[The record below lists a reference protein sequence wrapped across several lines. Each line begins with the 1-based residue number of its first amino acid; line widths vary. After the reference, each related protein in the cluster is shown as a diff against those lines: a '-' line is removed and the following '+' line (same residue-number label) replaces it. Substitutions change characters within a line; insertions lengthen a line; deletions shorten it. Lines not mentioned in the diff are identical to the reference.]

1 MSGSSGSFGLD
12 SLPSPTHGLAP
23 DSTVAARQ
31 LHGIQEQAGNRAAVA
46 AIGLGRIEPLAG
58 SSAELPGPIQR
69 IAIPVNFREILQD
82 DPASSSTNQ
91 STYVPGSYGQ
101 TSKFQLTRVPNQVNV
116 LVRIKFH
123 DPSGSA
129 IPDGDARRTFGNSI
143 CGSLVGHWNRKFVL
157 VAPMHDP
164 VAGASP
170 PAGSPATVRL
180 PIHFAARPVWEA
192 DGEGDADVNLH
203 SIPANPTAGNPI
215 DSGNWY
221 SNTGTA
227 YGTTPPDAIYAH
239 EYGHLLGIPDEYSQG
254 NADMHLRLH
263 AISGRGGEMGK
274 ALDKAGN
281 RQIIL
286 DAIQPHLR
294 RAIGNVSTAAAEAFR
309 TQRSVLRAQLSA
321 ALRSAWRDPMT
332 SGAITAVLAPQLA
345 AQPKLVRVL
354 PEVVRFQARQNLG
367 YGGVAAAALDSQ
379 LSDAA
384 IATLLR
390 ATFNQAISAAITG
403 GGTVAIPI
411 PEGGS
416 VDVTIDTRGVSGADP
431 LLETAARTAATA
443 AVGTATPTTPGT
455 SRRPAVYPSDTLIGE
470 LAAMPTRWRGVAG
483 LFSTQAASLPGQL
496 VSAAATQAAA
506 AAPSATSVRDL
517 YRDIRDLVQAI
528 AAGTARSTVT
538 DFLSMQIRPMIDNQ
552 INQILSLAGTEPSRH
567 TSVPL
572 GGGTSGAPA
581 PPDPALSAATSSML
595 ARAQSMQKAPAGVGA
610 TGVHVRYTIN
620 SMMGDTNVG
629 TDVRADYM
637 SGIAS
642 QVNANFRQPGEGS
655 FEPRRGTA

>member
-1 MSGSSGSFGLD
+1 M
-12 SLPSPTHGLAP
+12 PAPTLGLAP
-23 DSTVAARQ
+23 DSSFAARQ
-31 LHGIQEQAGNRAAVA
+31 LHGIQERAGNRAAIQ
-46 AIGLGRIEPLAG
+46 AIGMGRIESLAG
-58 SSAELPGPIQR
+58 ASAELPSPIQR
-69 IAIPVNFREILQD
+69 VAIPVNFSEILQD

-101 TSKFQLTRVPNQVNV
+101 SSAFQLTRTANQVNV

-170 PAGSPATVRL
+170 PAGTPATVRL

-215 DSGNWY
+215 DSANWY

-274 ALDKAGN
+274 ALDSAGN

-309 TQRSVLRAQLSA
+309 TQRTVARTQLA
-321 ALRSAWRDPMT
+321 GALRGAWRDPLT
-332 SGAITAVLAPQLA
+332 SGTIIGALAPHLA
-345 AQPKLVRVL
+345 TQPRLLRML

-367 YGGVAAAALDSQ
+367 YGGIAGDALDTQ
-379 LSDAA
+379 LSDSA

-390 ATFNQAISAAITG
+390 STFNQAITAAIAG
-403 GGTVAIPI
+403 GSTVTIPI

-416 VDVTIDTRGVSGADP
+416 VDVRIDTRGVSGADP

-455 SRRPAVYPSDTLIGE
+455 ARRPAVYPSDTLIGE
-470 LAAMPTRWRGVAG
+470 LAAMPSRWRGVAG
-483 LFSTQAASLPGQL
+483 LFSTQAAALPGQL
-496 VSAAATQAAA
+496 AAAAATQAAA
-506 AAPSATSVRDL
+506 APPTATTVRDL
-517 YRDIRDLVQAI
+517 YRDVRALVQSI
-528 AAGTARSTVT
+528 AAGTARSTV
-538 DFLSMQIRPMIDNQ
+538 DGFLSMQIRPMIDNQ
-552 INQILSLAGTEPSRH
+552 INEILSLAGTEPSRH
-567 TSVPL
+567 TTVPL

-581 PPDPALSAATSSML
+581 PPDPALLLATTGML
-595 ARAQSMQKAPAGVGA
+595 ARAQTMQKAPAGVGA
-610 TGVHVRYTIN
+610 TGIHVRYTIN

-629 TDVRADYM
+629 TDVRVDYM

-642 QVNANFRQPGEGS
+642 QVNSNFRQPGEGT
-655 FEPRRGTA
+655 FEPRRGSA